1 MTFVRQ
7 LLQRKPTQE
16 VWSITPEATVYKALE
31 LLAEKNIG
39 AVPVVDNGG
48 DLVGMFSERDYAR
61 KVILQ
66 DKSSRLLCVGDI
78 MSHPVHCIGPDETI
92 ERCMEIMTE
101 RHIRH
106 LPVCD
111 GERMIGIISI
121 GDVLI
126 AVIAAQKAQIRDL
139 EHFINGDRV

>member
-7 LLQRKPTQE
+7 LLQGKSPE
-16 VWSITPEATVYKALE
+16 VWTVTPGATVYKGLE

-39 AVPVVDNGG
+39 AVPVLDDGE
-48 DLVGMFSERDYAR
+48 LVGMFSERDYAR

-78 MSHPVHCIGPDETI
+78 MSHPVFCIGPDETI
-92 ERCMEIMTE
+92 ERCMEVMTE

-111 GERMIGIISI
+111 GDHMIGIISI
-121 GDVLI
+121 GDVLK

-139 EHFINGDRV
+139 EHFINGDRI